1 MDGIWIRSQDRK
13 KLIHCKE
20 IWVEDSSV
28 FGSASGEEGYCRL
41 GRYSSEERAVEVLD
55 EIQDFLSI
63 IRVYN
68 MPKE

>member
-1 MDGIWIRSQDRK
+1 MGGIWVRSQDGK
-13 KLIHCKE
+13 ALIHCKE
-20 IWVEDSSV
+20 LWISNNDI

-41 GRYSSEERAVEVLD
+41 GRYSNEERAVEVLD
-55 EIQDFLSI
+55 EIQDLLSK